1 MAVDLQGDNEMK
13 FDDIFTVRKPIIGM
27 VHVRPLP
34 GSSLY
39 DKSEMDIKK
48 ITSIA
53 IEEAKKLEAA
63 GVDGLQVEN
72 IWDFPYQKAET
83 LSPATIAA
91 LAVVTSRV
99 TENVSIPVGV
109 NCHFNAAEAALVVA
123 IASGAKWIRIFEYCG
138 AFISQV
144 GFIDS
149 IGASVSRMRSYLD
162 AKEILFL
169 CDANV
174 KLGSH
179 FIINDRSV
187 AEQAQDIE
195 QEGGDSVIVTG
206 FKTGMAPSVEK
217 TQEVKAAV
225 SIPVLLGSG
234 VTIKNVKDL
243 LTVADGAIIGSWFK
257 EDNDWKKS
265 VSYQRVFDFM
275 NVIRELRKEIR

>member
-1 MAVDLQGDNEMK
+1 MK
-13 FDDIFTVRKPIIGM
+13 FNDIFTVRKPIIGM
-27 VHVRPLP
+27 VHVHPLP

-39 DKSEMDIKK
+39 DKNAMDIKK
-48 ITSIA
+48 ITSVA
-53 IEEAKKLEAA
+53 VEEAKKLEAA

-91 LAVVTSRV
+91 LAVVTSHV
-99 TENVSIPVGV
+99 IENVSIPVGV

-169 CDANV
+169 CDVNV

-217 TQEVKAAV
+217 IQEVKTAV

-243 LTVADGAIIGSWFK
+243 LSVADGAIIGSWFK
-257 EDNDWKKS
+257 EGNDWKNS

-275 NVIRELRKEIR
+275 NVIRGLRKEIR